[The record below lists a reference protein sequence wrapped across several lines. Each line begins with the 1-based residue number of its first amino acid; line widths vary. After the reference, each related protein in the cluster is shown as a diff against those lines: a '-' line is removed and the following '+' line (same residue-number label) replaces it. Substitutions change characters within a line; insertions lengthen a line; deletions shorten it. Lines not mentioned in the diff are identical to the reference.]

1 MRGEDGYNESL
12 HSLVVN
18 VQAGANGRAERD
30 VAAELLQDVARPD
43 RRITKQ
49 VWALRKVVFG
59 TLYESRTWTSFL
71 RRLHGARLRKSVLG
85 HGNSQKSRLRDVAR
99 FRPRVSAA
107 LGNKHRRRSAHQNPT
122 RQISMC
128 HKCAYSVR

>member
-43 RRITKQ
+43 QRITN
-49 VWALRKVVFG
+49 VG
-59 TLYESRTWTSFL
+59 
-71 RRLHGARLRKSVLG
+71 
-85 HGNSQKSRLRDVAR
+85 SQKRCLWH
-99 FRPRVSAA
+99 P
-107 LGNKHRRRSAHQNPT
+107 G
-122 RQISMC
+122 
-128 HKCAYSVR
+128 

>member
-71 RRLHGARLRKSVLG
+71 RRLHGARLRKKCPWAREFSEKSSSGCCPLPTTCLG
-85 HGNSQKSRLRDVAR
+85 GAWQQA
-99 FRPRVSAA
+99 SA
-107 LGNKHRRRSAHQNPT
+107 Q
-122 RQISMC
+122 
-128 HKCAYSVR
+128 KCASESNQTDQHVP